1 MEKESVLRDLFHGRI
16 YPSEQIRVEESA
28 YQEAVHRT
36 SILSMEIQKSFVPS
50 DLALFE
56 KYQEADCEVQTL
68 LQEETFIERCRLGM
82 LIVLEL
88 LYERKL

>member
-1 MEKESVLRDLFHGRI
+1 MEKESVLRDLFHGQL
-16 YPSEQIRVEESA
+16 YPAEQIRGEGSE
-28 YQEAVHRT
+28 YQKALHRT
-36 SILSMEIQKSFVPS
+36 SILSTEIQRAFLPS

-68 LQEETFIERCRLGM
+68 LQEETFIEGCRLGM

-88 LYERKL
+88 LYGREQ